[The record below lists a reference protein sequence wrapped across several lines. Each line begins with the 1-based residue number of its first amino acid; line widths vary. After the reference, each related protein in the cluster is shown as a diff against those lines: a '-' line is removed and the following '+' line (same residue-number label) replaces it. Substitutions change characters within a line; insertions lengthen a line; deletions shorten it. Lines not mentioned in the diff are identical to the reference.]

1 MNWYYADQGQQRGP
15 VEEPALDELVR
26 AGVVRDDTLVWHEGM
41 QTWEKHSSVRGFAPA
56 PAFPSPPVLHPTG
69 DAEVRYCGECGRPFS
84 ANELVA
90 IGPVSVCATCKPIYL
105 QKMREGGGSAVGA
118 RRYAGFWIRFAARV
132 VDAILLNVIFLIVRL
147 PFGVAMFTPGIARD
161 PGALVA
167 FAGATILITLISV
180 VATACYEIFFIGTR
194 GATIGKMIFGLKVIR
209 ADGGPVSIG
218 LSTGRYFAQWI
229 SAITFGI
236 GYIMAGF
243 DDQKRA
249 LHDRI
254 CETRVIHAR

>member
-1 MNWYYADQGQQRGP
+1 MNWYYADQGQQKGP
-15 VEEPALDELVR
+15 VEEPALDELVQ

-41 QTWEKHSSVRGFAPA
+41 QTWERHSSVRGAAP
-56 PAFPSPPVLHPTG
+56 PSAFPPPVLPQTAG
-69 DAEVRYCGECGRPFS
+69 AEVRYCGECGRPFP
-84 ANELVA
+84 AHELVA
-90 IGPVSVCATCKPIYL
+90 IGPVSVCATCKQTYL
-105 QKMREGGGSAVGA
+105 QKMREGGLAAGA
-118 RRYAGFWIRFAARV
+118 RRYGGFWIRFAARV
-132 VDAILLNVIFLIVRL
+132 VDAILLNVVFLIARL
-147 PFGVAMFTPGIARD
+147 PFGVALFTPGVARD
-161 PGALVA
+161 PGALAA
-167 FAGATILITLISV
+167 FAGATILITLMSV
-180 VATACYEIFFIGTR
+180 VATACYEIFMIGTR

-209 ADGGPVSIG
+209 ADGGPVSLG

-254 CETRVIHAR
+254 CETRVVHSR